1 MEFYKSLWCNCIY
14 FGIVL
19 TPFEA
24 FVMKYSNRG
33 HGLCLCGL
41 GVMKYC
47 CMGHALFA
55 ILQKLLPTGDSFVR
69 SQLEAVGNN
78 SNNGFELLWPLQKL
92 YNTMFDLTKEP
103 LWPEW
108 HHDIFCY
115 AKCVLVHCNLSCYC
129 NTKYSKV
136 NCSLLFLRGLK
147 RQCKDIRTNYISM
160 ILAYQQVHG
169 EAAILP
175 NHLRTLAFAQTLVDA
190 NYGGMTRDIATTSW
204 ASQTSTGVPETDMSR
219 DDFTVHT
226 QGFMAMKAKLQGNC
240 NGNMCGPCGP
250 PRAPLNAAL
259 SDRRRN
265 AAPRQSCYQ
274 GTCDAC
280 GQWGH
285 PANACNK
292 VGAWAFLRRHHWD
305 RINMATIDEA
315 EQAWIEKNKPFL
327 WNNDKAPWK
336 VFDTYCN
343 RMGLT
348 KNQVIEEMDWGF
360 ILDDKADKE

>member
-41 GVMKYC
+41 GVMKYR

-55 ILQKLLPTGDSFVR
+55 ILQQLLPTGDSFVR

-78 SNNGFELLWPLQKL
+78 SNNGFELLWLLQKH
-92 YNTMFDLTKEP
+92 YITMFNLTKEP
-103 LWPEW
+103 SWTEW
-108 HHDIFCY
+108 HDDIFRY
-115 AKCVLVHCNLSCYC
+115 AKRVLMHCVLSRYR
-129 NTKYSKV
+129 NTTYSKV
-136 NCSLLFLRGLK
+136 NCSLLFLCGL
-147 RQCKDIRTNYISM
+147 QGQYKDIGTSYISI
-160 ILAYQQVHG
+160 ILAYQQEHR
-169 EAAILP
+169 EAAVLP
-175 NHLRTLAFAQTLVDA
+175 NHLRILALSQTLVDA
-190 NYGGMTRDIATTSW
+190 NNRGMTRDIATSSRASRISTS
-204 ASQTSTGVPETDMSR
+204 VPENEMLR

-226 QGFMAMKAKLQGNC
+226 QDFMAMKAELQGNR
-240 NGNMCGPCGP
+240 NGNTHGPRGP
-250 PRAPLNAAL
+250 PRAPPNAVL
-259 SDRRRN
+259 SDCRRN

-274 GTCDAC
+274 GTCDTF

-292 VGAWAFLRRHHWD
+292 VGAWAFLCRYHRD
-305 RINMATIDEA
+305 RTNTAAIDEA
-315 EQAWIEKNKPFL
+315 ERAWIEKNKPFL
-327 WNNDKAPWK
+327 RDNDKAPKK
-336 VFDTYCN
+336 VFCTYCN

-348 KNQVIEEMDWGF
+348 KNQVNKEMDWDF
-360 ILDDKADKE
+360 FSDDKADKE